1 MWSCGPISVCQ
12 CTLASFQLDRTASL
26 MQRCLRGGD
35 SRRQLG
41 KGSRDVDAVHCS
53 SCGAAWLRADRSGDL
68 TRARVCLGACALP
81 SPSPSLAQDRSW
93 ASAGRPSPSAS
104 VRLGIP
110 GPLTHSS
117 VSVESRSQLRLRVR
131 VTWLRVKVTCD
142 SHAPAKSC
150 SSWGGGQ
157 SAATFSGVFRE
168 IPATLRDVSGASVPG
183 LAPL

>member
-1 MWSCGPISVCQ
+1 MPTPPCGPKTSTQPRATRRPPCRRKARTPRSLETPTCGTEAAPGGGGKIWGPDPGEGLPGSPCSPLPLP
-12 CTLASFQLDRTASL
+12 LA
-26 MQRCLRGGD
+26 
-35 SRRQLG
+35 
-41 KGSRDVDAVHCS
+41 GSGQVR
-53 SCGAAWLRADRSGDL
+53 
-68 TRARVCLGACALP
+68 
-81 SPSPSLAQDRSW
+81 

-104 VRLGIP
+104 VRLGVP

-131 VTWLRVKVTCD
+131 VTWLHVKVTCGG
-142 SHAPAKSC
+142 HAPAKSC

-157 SAATFSGVFRE
+157 SAPTFSGVFRE